1 MKKILNY
8 IKNLFSEK
16 QYNETQ
22 DQNDILFL
30 IDLKIEELENLK
42 FQVNDYI
49 NNTKEE
55 VSWVNYGNVLSPV
68 FGNLFKEIVINNF
81 WFKDEKFTED
91 FFEILYLIENN
102 NFFIVID
109 LDPTIFIEKDQKE
122 IVLFKISMIYN
133 HVYNILNKLVYINVS
148 NKDQYAKN
156 IIIANL
162 LFILEKVENKNKNLE
177 KIIEKYTHSSG
188 VNYVLKRL
196 NSHISS
202 AIDNEED
209 TFEIRISL
217 VGIVESMRK
226 EIQEIKLSKKY
237 YNKTDNCFA
246 QYFKIKKSY
255 KNLKSKSL

>member
-1 MKKILNY
+1 MK
-8 IKNLFSEK
+8 KNLFLKKEDYK
-16 QYNETQ
+16 FE
-22 DQNDILFL
+22 DQNDILFI

-42 FQVNDYI
+42 IQVNDYI
-49 NNTKEE
+49 NNTKED
-55 VSWVNYGNVLSPV
+55 VNWVNYGNVLSPV

-91 FFEILYLIENN
+91 FFEILYLIEKNY
-102 NFFIVID
+102 FFIVID
-109 LDPTIFIEKDQKE
+109 LNPTIIIEKDQKE

-148 NKDQYAKN
+148 NKDQYAKS

-162 LFILEKVENKNKNLE
+162 LFFLEKVENKNKNLK
-177 KIIEKYTHSSG
+177 KIIEKYTHSSD

-196 NSHISS
+196 NSHISLT
-202 AIDNEED
+202 IDNEED
-209 TFEIRISL
+209 TFEICISL

-226 EIQEIKLSKKY
+226 EMQEIKLSKKY

>member
-1 MKKILNY
+1 MK
-8 IKNLFSEK
+8 KNLFLKKEDYK
-16 QYNETQ
+16 FE
-22 DQNDILFL
+22 DQNDILFI

-42 FQVNDYI
+42 IQVNDYI
-49 NNTKEE
+49 NNTKED
-55 VSWVNYGNVLSPV
+55 VNWVNYENVLSPV

-91 FFEILYLIENN
+91 FFEILYLIDNN

-162 LFILEKVENKNKNLE
+162 LF
-177 KIIEKYTHSSG
+177 
-188 VNYVLKRL
+188 
-196 NSHISS
+196 
-202 AIDNEED
+202 
-209 TFEIRISL
+209 F
-217 VGIVESMRK
+217 
-226 EIQEIKLSKKY
+226 
-237 YNKTDNCFA
+237 
-246 QYFKIKKSY
+246 
-255 KNLKSKSL
+255 

>member
-1 MKKILNY
+1 MK
-8 IKNLFSEK
+8 KNLFLKKEDYK
-16 QYNETQ
+16 FE
-22 DQNDILFL
+22 DQNDILFI
-30 IDLKIEELENLK
+30 IDLKIEELANLK
-42 FQVNDYI
+42 IQVNDYL
-49 NNTKEE
+49 NNTKED
-55 VSWVNYGNVLSPV
+55 VNWVNYENVLSPV

-246 QYFKIKKSY
+246 QYFNRKKSY